1 MLAIVVMG
9 KSRARGQ
16 HEALGFGTWLGVNNV
31 VVVTEPGENLGV
43 LDVSD
48 GKHPRLKHIMAVS
61 GSVALSSTDYD
72 EVEQLVNLKHP
83 DN

>member
-1 MLAIVVMG
+1 MFAMVVMG

-16 HEALGFGTWLGVNNV
+16 HEALGFGRWLGANNV
-31 VVVTEPGENLGV
+31 IVVTEPGETLGV

-48 GKHPRLKHIMAVS
+48 GKHPRLKHTMAVS
-61 GSVALSSTDYD
+61 GLLALSSTDYD
-72 EVEQLVNLKHP
+72 EVKQLVNVKYP